1 MDVKGEIDSNT
12 VLERDFNTQLT
23 SVARSYRQKISK
35 ETVALN
41 DTLDEMDLTDI
52 FTAFHPKAS
61 EYKFFS
67 SAHGIL
73 SRTDHTSVH
82 KTRLNKF

>member
-67 SAHGIL
+67 SAH
-73 SRTDHTSVH
+73 
-82 KTRLNKF
+82 